1 VTADADAYSGSRK
14 GKVQLMRD
22 KRARARERTV
32 WIAVTAVLA
41 VVIVLLTFTPRVLAG
56 NREAETQRLLSKFY
70 EVFRFVQENY
80 VDEVDPN
87 VLVDG
92 ALKGLFDS
100 LGDPHSAYLTAE
112 EMRDLDDTTTGRFG
126 GVGLIIS
133 KVERGVEVV
142 SPIEDTPAYRA
153 GVNAGDIIV
162 AVDGESVVELD
173 IDEVLAVLRGE
184 PGSPVTM
191 SILRGKSLRFDV
203 RVVRAMIEVP
213 TVKRAMIPGGIGY
226 LRIIQFTPLTAD
238 RVEEALREF
247 EDSGYSSLV
256 VDLRSNPGG
265 LLAAVID
272 VGDMFLSKGPIVSTR
287 SRVPSENHVFY
298 ASSRNTI
305 VPADMP
311 VIVLIN
317 RGSASASEILA
328 GALQDTGRAT
338 IMGETSYGKGS
349 VQQIKRI
356 DGAGF
361 RLTMSR
367 YYTPDGKNI
376 DKVGIKPNVEVAEPE
391 LSEAEEQSL
400 SQLIEGNRIPDFVI
414 AHPNPSQAE
423 IQSFEKELAAEGI
436 VLGDRYVERLIRNE
450 INRTN
455 NNPPVYDLEYDL
467 VLRRAVE
474 TLRQ

>member
-1 VTADADAYSGSRK
+1 
-14 GKVQLMRD
+14 MRE
-22 KRARARERTV
+22 RPGRTRERTV
-32 WIAVTAVLA
+32 WIVVTAVLA

-56 NREAETQRLLSKFY
+56 NREAETQGQLNKFY
-70 EVFRFVQENY
+70 EVFRFVQDNY
-80 VDEVDPN
+80 VDEVDPG

-92 ALKGLFDS
+92 ALKGLFQS

-133 KVERGVEVV
+133 KVDRGVEVV

-162 AVDGESVVELD
+162 AVDGQSVVELD

-191 SILRGKSLRFDV
+191 TILRGKSLRFDV

-213 TVKRAMIPGGIGY
+213 TVKSAMIPGGIAY

-238 RVEEALREF
+238 RVEQALRDF
-247 EDSGYSSLV
+247 ENSGYRSLV

-272 VGDMFLSKGPIVSTR
+272 VADMFLSSGPIVSTR

-298 ASSRNTI
+298 ASSRSTI
-305 VPADMP
+305 VPADLP
-311 VIVLIN
+311 VVVLIN

-338 IMGETSYGKGS
+338 VIGETSYGKGS

-367 YYTPDGKNI
+367 YYTPAGKNI
-376 DKVGIKPNVEVAEPE
+376 DKIGIKPNVEVLEPE
-391 LSEAEEQSL
+391 LTDAEEKAL
-400 SQLIEGNRIPDFVI
+400 SQLIEGNRIADFVA
-414 AHPNPSQAE
+414 AHPNPSQAD
-423 IQSFEKELAAEGI
+423 ISGFEQQLSSEGI
-436 VLGDRYVERLIRNE
+436 QLGPRYVERLIRNE

-467 VLRRAVE
+467 VLRRAVDL
-474 TLRQ
+474 LRQ

>member
-1 VTADADAYSGSRK
+1 
-14 GKVQLMRD
+14 
-22 KRARARERTV
+22 
-32 WIAVTAVLA
+32 
-41 VVIVLLTFTPRVLAG
+41 
-56 NREAETQRLLSKFY
+56 
-70 EVFRFVQENY
+70 
-80 VDEVDPN
+80 
-87 VLVDG
+87 
-92 ALKGLFDS
+92 
-100 LGDPHSAYLTAE
+100 
-112 EMRDLDDTTTGRFG
+112 MRDLDDTTTGRFG

-133 KVERGVEVV
+133 KVDRGVEVV

-162 AVDGESVVELD
+162 AVDGQSVVELD

-191 SILRGKSLRFDV
+191 TILRGKSLRFDV

-213 TVKRAMIPGGIGY
+213 TVKSAMIPGGIAY

-238 RVEEALREF
+238 RVEQALRDF
-247 EDSGYSSLV
+247 ENSGYRSLV

-272 VGDMFLSKGPIVSTR
+272 VADMFLSSGPIVSTR

-298 ASSRNTI
+298 ASSRSTI
-305 VPADMP
+305 VPADLP
-311 VIVLIN
+311 VVVLIN

-338 IMGETSYGKGS
+338 VIGETSYGKGS

-367 YYTPDGKNI
+367 YYTPAGKNI
-376 DKVGIKPNVEVAEPE
+376 DKIGIKPNVEVLEPE
-391 LSEAEEQSL
+391 LTDAEEKAL
-400 SQLIEGNRIPDFVI
+400 SQLIEGNRIADFVA
-414 AHPNPSQAE
+414 AHPNPSQAD
-423 IQSFEKELAAEGI
+423 ISGFEQQLSSEGI
-436 VLGDRYVERLIRNE
+436 QLGPRYVERLIRNE

-467 VLRRAVE
+467 VLRRAVDL
-474 TLRQ
+474 LRQ